1 MSATL
6 RLSQNHHEIVRG
18 HLFPGDGNEAVALL
32 LCGRRESAD
41 RPVLAV
47 REVAVVPYAECSVR
61 TSDRVV
67 WSSAILDRLMT
78 KIWRAGSLHREN
90 SLASRRLRP
99 VFTDRRRVR
108 LGALHF
114 TRRIVSG
121 RQAAWQR
128 CDASGRLNFRARA
141 YGGEIERLC
150 GP

>member
-41 RPVLAV
+41 RPALAV
-47 REVAVVPYAECSVR
+47 REVAVVPYEECSVR
-61 TSDRVV
+61 TPDRVV

-78 KIWRAGSLHREN
+78 KIWRADLSIVKIHSHPGGYDRFSPIDDESDWRSPLH
-90 SLASRRLRP
+90 S
-99 VFTDRRRVR
+99 TDCFR
-108 LGALHF
+108 
-114 TRRIVSG
+114 

-128 CDASGRLNFRARA
+128 CDASRRLEFSGAS
-141 YGGEIERLC
+141 
-150 GP
+150 